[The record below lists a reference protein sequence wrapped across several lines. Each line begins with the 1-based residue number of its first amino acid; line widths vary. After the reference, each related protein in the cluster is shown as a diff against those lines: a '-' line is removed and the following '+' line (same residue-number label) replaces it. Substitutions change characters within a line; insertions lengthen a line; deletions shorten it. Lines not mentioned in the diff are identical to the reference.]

1 MKATFI
7 EKENNNIKFTITFDA
22 AEFDAATDKAYKQ
35 IRKNITIDGFRK
47 GKAPRKMIEN
57 MYGEGIFVEE
67 ALNDLLEK
75 NYSAALDEVG
85 ADVIAQPSIELGE
98 VKKGEDVVV
107 TVTVECFPEVEVKNY
122 KGLEIEKAETVIGD
136 DEINAELEK
145 VQKKQ
150 ARMETV
156 EGRAT
161 QDGDSVIID
170 FKGTIDGEEFKG
182 GSAENFELKLGSG
195 QFIPGFEEQLIG
207 KNTGDEVNVEVTFPE
222 DYHSEELAGK
232 PAVFATKIHE
242 IKVEILPEIDD
253 ELASDVSDY
262 ETLDEYKKHLA
273 ETLQEQANNRDE
285 SIMKDRALEKLYTEN
300 ELEAPAAMVRSELD
314 NMMADMTQSLRY
326 QGITMEQYQQW
337 VGKTSAEMIE
347 ESRPEAIRRVNTRIL
362 LKNIIRM
369 EGLKATEEEVAA
381 EVAEFAKQYGQTA
394 EQVIESV
401 GKENLKYF
409 EEDVLTKKA
418 IELVYNEAKKN

>member
-232 PAVFATKIHE
+232 PAVFETKIHE

>member
-170 FKGTIDGEEFKG
+170 FNGTIDGEEFKG

-285 SIMKDRALEKLYTEN
+285 SIMKDRALEKLYNEN

>member
-22 AEFDAATDKAYKQ
+22 AEFDVATDKAYKQ

-156 EGRAT
+156 EGRAA

>member
-156 EGRAT
+156 EGRAA

-381 EVAEFAKQYGQTA
+381 EVTEFAKQYGQTA

>member
-122 KGLEIEKAETVIGD
+122 KGLEIENAETVIGD

-156 EGRAT
+156 EGRAA

>member
-1 MKATFI
+1 MKVNFI
-7 EKENNNIKFTITFDA
+7 EKENNNVKFTITFDA
-22 AEFDAATDKAYKQ
+22 NEFAAATDKAYKSV
-35 IRKNITIDGFRK
+35 RKNITIDGFRK

-57 MYGEGIFVEE
+57 MYGADIFNED

-75 NYSAALDEVG
+75 HYSEALDEIN
-85 ADVIAQPSIELGE
+85 ADVIAQPRLE
-98 VKKGEDVVV
+98 VEEIKKGEDVVV
-107 TVTVECFPEVEVKNY
+107 TVTVEVFPEVEVKNY

-136 DEINAELEK
+136 EEIQAELEK

-150 ARMETV
+150 ARMESV
-156 EGRAT
+156 EGRT
-161 QDGDSVIID
+161 TENGDTVIID
-170 FKGTIDGEEFKG
+170 FKGTVDGEAFQG

-195 QFIPGFEEQLIG
+195 QFIPGFEDQLIG
-207 KNTGDEVNVEVTFPE
+207 KESGEEVNVEVTFPE
-222 DYHSEELAGK
+222 DYHSADLAGK
-232 PAVFATKIHE
+232 PAVFETKIHE

-253 ELASDVSDY
+253 ELASDVSDF
-262 ETLDEYKKHLA
+262 ETLDEYKKDLA
-273 ETLQEQANNRDE
+273 EKLQKAANDRDE
-285 SIMKDRALEKLYTEN
+285 SLMKDRALEKLYTEN

-314 NMMADMTQSLRY
+314 NMMAEMTQSLRY

-369 EGLKATEEEVAA
+369 EDLKATEEEVAD
-381 EVAEFAKQYGQTA
+381 EVAIFAAQYGQTP
-394 EQVIESV
+394 EQVIESI
-401 GKENLKYF
+401 GKDNLKYF

>member
-156 EGRAT
+156 EGKAT

-285 SIMKDRALEKLYTEN
+285 SIMKDRALEKLYNEN

>member
-285 SIMKDRALEKLYTEN
+285 SIMKDRALEKLYNEN

>member
-170 FKGTIDGEEFKG
+170 FNGTIDGEEFKG

-273 ETLQEQANNRDE
+273 VTLQEQANNRDE

>member
-170 FKGTIDGEEFKG
+170 FNGTIDGEEFKG

>member
-156 EGRAT
+156 EGRAA

-262 ETLDEYKKHLA
+262 ETLDEYRKHLA

>member
-156 EGRAT
+156 EGRAA

-273 ETLQEQANNRDE
+273 VTLQEQANNRDE

>member
-156 EGRAT
+156 EGRAA

-401 GKENLKYF
+401 GKENLKCF

>member
-156 EGRAT
+156 EGRAA